1 MNKIPYIC
9 LVNLKNSKSMKNK
22 PTMFQTT
29 LTWGLI
35 TGFAGVVY
43 TLILYFSDMMMN
55 KGLSYVGI
63 IISIIGIYLGTKAY
77 RDQSLGGYIS
87 YGKALGTGVMISLFA
102 AIISVVFMIL
112 LYTVID
118 TELVDKMMSM
128 ANEKNIERGLSEEQ
142 AQQAMEMGKKFFIPF
157 AVIGGLFF
165 SVLVGFIISLI
176 TSAILKKEGDSFN
189 RDMASIKSE

>member
-1 MNKIPYIC
+1 ME
-9 LVNLKNSKSMKNK
+9 NK

-43 TLILYFSDMMMN
+43 SLILYFTDMIMN
-55 KGLSYVGI
+55 QGLGYVSYI
-63 IISIIGIYLGTKAY
+63 ILLIGIYLGTKAY
-77 RDQSLGGYIS
+77 RDQSLGGFIS
-87 YGKALGTGVMISLFA
+87 YGKALGTGVMISLFT
-102 AIISVVFMIL
+102 AIISVIFIIL

-118 TELVDKMMSM
+118 TELIDKVMSM

-142 AQQAMEMGKKFFIPF
+142 AQKAMDMGKKFFIPITAVVMLF
-157 AVIGGLFF
+157 A
-165 SVLVGFIISLI
+165 SVFVGFIISLI

>member
-1 MNKIPYIC
+1 MEN
-9 LVNLKNSKSMKNK
+9 NSK

-43 TLILYFSDMMMN
+43 TLILYFTDMITN
-55 KGLSYVGI
+55 QSLGYVGI
-63 IISIIGIYLGTKAY
+63 IISIVGIYLGTKAF
-77 RDQSLGGYIS
+77 RDQSLGGFIS

-102 AIISVVFMIL
+102 AIISVIFMIL

-118 TELVDKMMSM
+118 TELVDKMMAIAS
-128 ANEKNIERGLSEEQ
+128 EKNVERGISEDQ
-142 AQQAMEMGKKFFIPF
+142 AQQAMEMGKKLFIPF
-157 AVIGGLFF
+157 AVVGGLFF
-165 SVLVGFIISLI
+165 SVFVGFIISLI

-189 RDMASIKSE
+189 RDMASVKSE